1 MGEKEKSRF
10 EIIAEQVGKV
20 VTEKNKAYGNSFEES
35 QQFLKILYPN
45 GVPVESYGDM
55 LCIIRIFDK
64 LKRIA
69 TRKDAFLEDPFEDL
83 CGYSILGIDINNKRK
98 ASLNTLEESQ
108 LLEDVKINNNLKS
121 QSGGISNIK
130 HKTARP
136 KKK

>member
-1 MGEKEKSRF
+1 MDEKEKSRF

-55 LCIIRIFDK
+55 LCIVRIFDK

-69 TRKDAFLEDPFEDL
+69 TNKDNIENAYEDL
-83 CGYSILGIDINNKRK
+83 TGIAFRMLINN
-98 ASLNTLEESQ
+98 SPS
-108 LLEDVKINNNLKS
+108 
-121 QSGGISNIK
+121 
-130 HKTARP
+130 P
-136 KKK
+136 M

>member
-1 MGEKEKSRF
+1 MEDKSRF
-10 EIIAEQVGKV
+10 ELIAEQIGKI

-69 TRKDAFLEDPFEDL
+69 TNKDAYAESPFSDMA
-83 CGYSILGIDINNKRK
+83 GYAILGVDIDN
-98 ASLNTLEESQ
+98 
-108 LLEDVKINNNLKS
+108 
-121 QSGGISNIK
+121 
-130 HKTARP
+130 
-136 KKK
+136 KKKKELQLKIINEFEE